1 MKIRN
6 DFVRNSSSSSYIV
19 AVTAGCTN
27 GDAAQDIAEKVFGDD
42 FEEVKDF
49 FENMTVLTAVEV
61 AYSNWYE
68 KTQTFLS
75 NFVPSG
81 ICVNDDELSMFFDK
95 DGEIRSDLNPSEII
109 QQLSWYTVDS
119 SWVENEEIV
128 HERRLMGKVN
138 EKTLKF
144 TKWIHDKAVE
154 LYGSQN
160 VSYYLGSNNCS
171 AEELLSEYEKSIAK
185 GNKLYFTRFSYEGDA
200 MCYGHI
206 YIADTDGWKKSI
218 GQRMIDD
225 SNNVKDVWHVYS

>member
-1 MKIRN
+1 M
-6 DFVRNSSSSSYIV
+6 S
-19 AVTAGCTN
+19 GCTD

-81 ICVNDDELSMFFDK
+81 ICVNDDELSIFFDK
-95 DGEIRSDLNPSEII
+95 DGEVRLDLNPSEII
-109 QQLSWYTVDS
+109 TKLSWYTIIDS
-119 SWVENEEIV
+119 SWAENEEIV
-128 HERRLMGKVN
+128 YERRLMGKVN

-144 TKWIHDKAVE
+144 TKWIHNKAIE
-154 LYGSQN
+154 LYGSEN
-160 VSYYLGSNNCS
+160 ASYYSGSNGRS
-171 AEELLSEYEKSIAK
+171 AEELLSEYEKSLAK
-185 GNKLYFTRFSYEGDA
+185 GNKLYFARFSYEGDS

-206 YIADTDGWKKSI
+206 YIEDTNNWKKSI

-225 SNNVKDVWHVYS
+225 SNNVKDAWFVYS

>member
-1 MKIRN
+1 MKIRH
-6 DFVRNSSSSSYIV
+6 DFVSNSSSSSYIV
-19 AVTAGCTN
+19 AVTVGCTD

-61 AYSNWYE
+61 AYSDWYA

-81 ICVNDDELSMFFDK
+81 ICVNDDELSTFFDK

-109 QQLSWYTVDS
+109 PQLSWYTVDS

-128 HERRLMGKVN
+128 YERRLMGKVN

-160 VSYYLGSNNCS
+160 TSYYLGSNNSS
-171 AEELLSEYEKSIAK
+171 AEELLSEYEKSLAK